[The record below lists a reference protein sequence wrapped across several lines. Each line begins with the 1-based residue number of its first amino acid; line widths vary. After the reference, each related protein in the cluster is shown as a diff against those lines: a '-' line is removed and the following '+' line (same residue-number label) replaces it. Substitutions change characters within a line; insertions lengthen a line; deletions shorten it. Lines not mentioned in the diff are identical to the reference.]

1 VKNPRHYP
9 ADEYAQTVVLDE
21 SALTGDAA
29 PPNAAP
35 PERPGDKT
43 EELRKLSV
51 QDIERLL
58 KQSGPT
64 KS

>member
-1 VKNPRHYP
+1 VKDPRHYP
-9 ADEYAQTVVLDE
+9 ADEYAKTEVLDE
-21 SALTGDAA
+21 SAFTG
-29 PPNAAP
+29 NASP

-58 KQSGPT
+58 KDSGRT
-64 KS
+64 KP

>member
-1 VKNPRHYP
+1 MKNPRHYP

-21 SALTGDAA
+21 SALTGD
-29 PPNAAP
+29 AAP